1 MSITRYFRNAVAAQM
16 SPRISF
22 KDDKFIKVTP
32 KHIEKGIVP
41 QSEVIYLFEK
51 NKIKEEE
58 NTVPILI
65 ALKTIS
71 ADIRD
76 SVKVFTSVDELTC
89 VFFMPASLD
98 RNGQIYLSKDK
109 EPWFV
114 REFLYPMIDEEIC
127 VGYEKDVDA
136 YISASAAERNKI
148 ESWEDS
154 FNYARLMF
162 EYVSKCNWYSN
173 KIGLNKN
180 IPTEENCYIFC
191 DTTVFASHNLLKL
204 YDSIIE
210 KETFS
215 QSLYNRFISTLSTP
229 KKTLHKNTTENMQ
242 KHSGQMGGEYPL
254 SLSQRQSLNHLNNL
268 TNGEILAVSG
278 PPGTGKTTLLQSVV
292 ANLVTKH
299 AIDTE
304 EPPVIVAS
312 STNNQAVTNIID
324 SFSSIKPIG
333 IGNLEKRWV
342 KITDSFATYFP
353 SSSKIKEAKQNNYQI
368 NDELIIKL
376 NSEEEK
382 NISKKYMLS
391 QCSDYFSENINS
403 ISKCES
409 KIHNRLLNIENLKN
423 SVISQLGSL
432 LKKTEGE
439 VVCDYLEKLKKTINE
454 KESEISILEKQI
466 EEKTL
471 EIQKYQNR
479 ISEWEIAYK
488 TLPFYIRI
496 LSFIS
501 SCKKKIVGWCNNL
514 KNDYELL
521 NFDATF
527 DYNRIKI
534 EYEKIIEEAEN
545 AKNILRINL
554 AHKRQEKDICTSEYQ
569 SIDKELSAIAEN
581 VYNLKDITN
590 FLVLDSIDLIKER
603 LSKYTIADLNEK
615 LDTSVRYIEFWLA
628 IHYYECVWLQTKTLT
643 DKQIGSNIDDV
654 QINKLKE
661 FAMITP
667 CLVMTFFMLPKFFC
681 VWHSNEKVS
690 DYLYN
695 FIDLLI
701 VDEAGQTSP
710 EIAAPSFALAKKA
723 IVVGDEQQIPPVW
736 GMTRALDETLAIY
749 NQAITNDNEY
759 GILIESGLNTCQSS
773 VMNVALN
780 SCPYDINEEHGLF
793 LSEHRRCYDEI
804 INYCN
809 ELVYKGKLIPLRNK
823 ESEGKKRILPLD
835 KYPVIGYYDIPTEF
849 SQTVGTSRVNHEEAK
864 QIVLWI
870 SEHFTEI
877 YNLYKAKEK
886 DIELKD
892 ILAIIT
898 PFRAQANIIKNEL
911 KQSFSDYYKFIEVGT
926 VHTFQGGERKIIIFS
941 TTYSKTDNCH
951 FINYNKNLMNVAVS
965 RAKDAFWVFG
975 SFDCLKNSPENSASG
990 LLGKYI
996 SKNKVL

>member
-22 KDDKFIKVTP
+22 KDDIFIKVTP

-76 SVKVFTSVDELTC
+76 SVKVFTYVDELTC

-127 VGYEKDVDA
+127 VGYEKDVDT
-136 YISASAAERNKI
+136 YISVSAAERNKI
-148 ESWEDS
+148 ESWENS

-162 EYVSKCNWYSN
+162 EYVSKCDFYSN
-173 KIGLNKN
+173 EIGINKN
-180 IPTEENCYIFC
+180 IPTEDNCYIFC
-191 DTTVFASHNLLKL
+191 DTTVFASHNILKL
-204 YDSIIE
+204 YDSIIK

-215 QSLYNRFISTLSTP
+215 LPLYNRFISTSSIP
-229 KKTLHKNTTENMQ
+229 RKPLHKNTIENMQ
-242 KHSGQMGGEYPL
+242 KHSGQMGGKYSL
-254 SLSQRQSLNHLNNL
+254 STSQRQSINHLNNL

-278 PPGTGKTTLLQSVV
+278 PPGTGKTALLQSVV

-342 KITDSFATYFP
+342 KTTNSFATYFP
-353 SSSKIKEAKQNNYQI
+353 SSSKIKEAKQNKYQI

-382 NISKKYMLS
+382 NISKQYMLN
-391 QCSDYFSENINS
+391 QCSEFFSESINS

-409 KIHNRLLNIENLKN
+409 KIHTRLLNIENHKN
-423 SVISQLGSL
+423 SFINQFDSL
-432 LKKTEGE
+432 LRKTNGE
-439 VVCDYLEKLKKTINE
+439 IVYDYLERLKEKINE

-466 EEKTL
+466 EERNF
-471 EIQKYQNR
+471 EIKNYKKR
-479 ISEWEIAYK
+479 ISEWVVSYK
-488 TLPFYIRI
+488 SLPLYIRL
-496 LSFIS
+496 LSFVPS
-501 SCKKKIVGWCNNL
+501 FKNKIVIWCNNF

-521 NFDATF
+521 NYESTF
-527 DYNRIKI
+527 NYKQIKAM
-534 EYEKIIEEAEN
+534 YEKTIEETESI
-545 AKNILRINL
+545 KNKLRIDL
-554 AHKRQEKDICTSEYQ
+554 AHKRQEKDICMNEYM
-569 SIDKELSAIAEN
+569 SIDKELSAITESA
-581 VYNLKDITN
+581 YNLMKLTNSLGLDTKD
-590 FLVLDSIDLIKER
+590 VLKER
-603 LSKYTIADLNEK
+603 LSKYTIDDLNEK
-615 LDTSVRYIEFWLA
+615 LDTTVRYVEFWLA
-628 IHYYECVWLQTKTLT
+628 IHYYECKWLQAELLT
-643 DKQIGSNIDDV
+643 DKQIGSNIYDV

-661 FAMITP
+661 FAMIAP
-667 CLVMTFFMLPKFFC
+667 CLVMTFFMLPKFFY
-681 VWHSNEKVS
+681 VWHRNENIN

-736 GMTRALDETLAIY
+736 GTTRALDETLAIY
-749 NQAITNDNEY
+749 NQAITNDKEY
-759 GILIESGLNTCQSS
+759 EILKESGLNACQSS
-773 VMNVALN
+773 VMNVALH
-780 SCPYDINEEHGLF
+780 SCPYGISEENGLF

-809 ELVYKGKLIPLRNK
+809 ELVYKGKLIPLRNM
-823 ESEGKKRILPLD
+823 ESKGQKRILPSD
-835 KYPVIGYYDIPTEF
+835 KYPVIGYYDIPTEL

-877 YNLYKAKEK
+877 YKLYKAKEK
-886 DIELKD
+886 DIEPKD

-898 PFRAQANIIKNEL
+898 PFRAQANIINNKL
-911 KQSFSDYYKFIEVGT
+911 KQSFSDYYKLIEVGT

-975 SFDCLKNSPENSASG
+975 SFDCLKNSPENSASR

-996 SKNKVL
+996 SQNKVL